1 LPAQRQKKSSSA
13 QDAGDLNQY
22 RAKRRFGETPEPS
35 GAVESGQ
42 GPLRFVMQKHH
53 ASRLHYDLRLE
64 VGGTLK
70 SWAVPK
76 GPSLVS
82 HEKRLAVMV
91 EDHPLEYLHFEG
103 VIPKG
108 NYGAGTMMV
117 WDQGT
122 YHVPGHLGR
131 EESEPLIAKDLERG
145 RLHIV
150 LHAHKLAGEFALVRT
165 RRDSNEWLLFKKGET
180 AGFPV
185 TQNDQD
191 RSVLSGRT
199 MSEIAA
205 GAPAVTADDFDVH
218 GAPRGPMPRGVKPM
232 LATLADLPFDKAGW
246 VFELKWDGYRAIA
259 EIDQRQVRLYS
270 RNGLTFNDRYDA
282 IVKSLQHVGHQTVLD
297 GEVVVLDSAGRP
309 QFQMLQDFGSSRKG
323 NLVYQVF
330 DVLYVDGHDLR
341 KLPLLSRKQI
351 LEKLLRDFPN
361 VRVSSHIE
369 EHGRALF
376 QAVSDQGL
384 EGIVAKEAG
393 SIYRE
398 GVRSQSWLK
407 IKARMRQEAI
417 IAGFTEGKGSRA
429 GFGSLVL
436 GVYDGDDLVY
446 VGHTG
451 TGFTD
456 KSLTD
461 IRNRLDPLIQG
472 QCPFKARPAT
482 NGLAHWLDPRLVC
495 EVSFVAWT
503 NAGQMREPVFLGLR
517 EDKDPQT
524 VKRERSSCADTLLE
538 DADKEGRRTKSIASA
553 RLPNR
558 NKPLLPSP
566 SGRGAGGEG
575 AAPVPE
581 PRLDGAKQELQID
594 GHNVHLTNL
603 SKLYWPDEAY
613 TKGDLVQYYRDVSA
627 FILPYLKD
635 RPQSLNR
642 HPNGIYGKSF
652 FQKDVQ
658 ATPEW
663 VATVMLESEEKK
675 IRSILCQDEAT
686 LAYMANL
693 GCIEINPLNARTSS
707 LDAPDYLLLDLD
719 PEDIDFDKVIEV
731 AQAIHKILE
740 RAGAVSLC
748 KTSGKRGLHIYVPFG
763 AQYSHEHAKHFA
775 ELIARI
781 ANSRLAATTSLVRNP
796 SERQGRVYLDYLQN
810 GGGKTLAAPYSARP
824 YPGATVS
831 APLKWSEVRR
841 GLHPRKFTIRTM
853 MQRLDSI
860 GDLWSPVLGP
870 GIDLP
875 RCLDRL
881 ASLLK

>member
-1 LPAQRQKKSSSA
+1 LPAQRQKQSKS
-13 QDAGDLNQY
+13 AGAAGGLDQY
-22 RAKRRFGETPEPS
+22 RAKRRFGDTPEPA
-35 GAVESGQ
+35 GAMESAQ
-42 GPLRFVMQKHH
+42 GPLRFVVQKHQ

-76 GPSLVS
+76 GPSFVS

-122 YHVPGHLGR
+122 YHVPGHMGR
-131 EESEPLIAKDLERG
+131 EDSEPVISKDLERG

-165 RRDSNEWLLFKKGET
+165 RRDSNEWLLFKKGDSMVPPT
-180 AGFPV
+180 AP
-185 TQNDQD
+185 DEPD

-205 GAPAVTADDFDVH
+205 GAPAVAANDFDLRD
-218 GAPRGPMPRGVKPM
+218 APRGPMPHAIRPM

-270 RNGLTFNDRYDA
+270 RNGLTFNDRYA
-282 IVKSLQHVGHQTVLD
+282 TIVKNLCHVGHQAVLD
-297 GEVVVLDSAGRP
+297 GEVVVLDSAGKP
-309 QFQMLQDFGSSRKG
+309 QFQMLQDFGSARQG

-330 DVLYVDGHDLR
+330 DVLYLDGHDLR
-341 KLPLLSRKQI
+341 KLPLVRRKEI
-351 LEKLLRDFPN
+351 LHKLLRDLPN
-361 VRVSSHIE
+361 VRQSSHIE

-376 QAVSDQGL
+376 QAVSEQGL
-384 EGIVAKEAG
+384 EGIVAKEAR

-398 GVRSQSWLK
+398 GVRSQSWIK

-417 IAGFTEGKGSRA
+417 IAGFTEGKGARA

-436 GVYDGDDLVY
+436 GLYDDGDLMY

-456 KSLTD
+456 RSL
-461 IRNRLDPLIQG
+461 IELRKRLDPLVQAR
-472 QCPFKARPAT
+472 CPFEKRPAT
-482 NGLAHWLDPRLVC
+482 NGPVHWLEPRLVC

-517 EDKDPQT
+517 DDKVPET
-524 VKRERSSCADTLLE
+524 VKRERTRSAEALLE
-538 DADKEGRRTKSIASA
+538 DAGKPSHRTKSTAVA
-553 RLPNR
+553 HP
-558 NKPLLPSP
+558 PSRDKALVHSP
-566 SGRGAGGEG
+566 PGGGQGEG
-575 AAPVPE
+575 GGPIPA
-581 PRLDGAKQELQID
+581 PRLEGAKQDLQID
-594 GHNVHLTNL
+594 GRTVHLTNL
-603 SKLYWPDEAY
+603 SKLYWPDEGY
-613 TKGDLVQYYRDVSA
+613 TKGDLVQYYRDVSG

-635 RPQSLNR
+635 RPESLNR

-658 ATPEW
+658 TTPEW

-675 IRSILCQDEAT
+675 IRALLCQDEAT
-686 LAYMANL
+686 LVYMANL
-693 GCIEINPLNARTSS
+693 GCIEINPLNARTDN
-707 LDAPDYLLLDLD
+707 LDSPDYLLLDLD
-719 PEDIDFDKVIEV
+719 PEDIDFDHVIEA

-740 RAGAVSLC
+740 RAGAISMC

-763 AQYSHEHAKHFA
+763 AQYSHDHAKHFA

-781 ANSRLAATTSLVRNP
+781 ANSKLTGTTSLVRNP

-810 GGGKTLAAPYSARP
+810 GRGKTLAAPYSVRP

-831 APLKWSEVRR
+831 TPLRWSELRR

-853 MQRLDSI
+853 KKRLDSV
-860 GDLWSPVLGP
+860 GDLWSSVLGP

>member
-1 LPAQRQKKSSSA
+1 
-13 QDAGDLNQY
+13 
-22 RAKRRFGETPEPS
+22 
-35 GAVESGQ
+35 
-42 GPLRFVMQKHH
+42 MQKHH

-76 GPSLVS
+76 GPSFVS

-122 YHVPGHLGR
+122 YHVPGHMAR
-131 EESEPLIAKDLERG
+131 EDSEPLITKDLERG

-180 AGFPV
+180 AVSPA

-199 MSEIAA
+199 MGEIAA
-205 GAPAVTADDFDVH
+205 GAPVVSASELEVED
-218 GAPRGPMPRGVKPM
+218 APRGPMPHAVRPM
-232 LATLADLPFDKAGW
+232 LATLADLPFDKTGW

-270 RNGLTFNDRYDA
+270 RNGLTFNDRYGA
-282 IVKSLQHVGHQTVLD
+282 IVKNLEHIGHQAVLD
-297 GEVVVLDSAGRP
+297 GEVVVLDSAGKP
-309 QFQMLQDFGSSRKG
+309 QFQMLQDFASAPKG
-323 NLVYQVF
+323 NLIYQVF
-330 DVLYVDGHDLR
+330 DLLYLDGRDLR
-341 KLPLLSRKQI
+341 KLPLVRRKQI
-351 LEKLLRDFPN
+351 LEKLLRELPN

-369 EHGRALF
+369 ERGRALF
-376 QAVSDQGL
+376 KAVSEQGL
-384 EGIVAKEAG
+384 EGIVAKEAR
-393 SIYRE
+393 SVYRE

-429 GFGSLVL
+429 GFGSLIL
-436 GVYDGDDLVY
+436 GLRDGDGLVY

-456 KSLTD
+456 KSL
-461 IRNRLDPLIQG
+461 IELRERLDPLAQTA
-472 QCPFKARPAT
+472 CPFKKRPVT
-482 NGLAHWLDPRLVC
+482 NGPAHWLEPRLVC

-517 EDKDPQT
+517 EDRDPET
-524 VKRERSSCADTLLE
+524 VKREHISSEALSE
-538 DADKEGRRTKSIASA
+538 AAEEVARPTKSTGVAH
-553 RLPNR
+553 RPRR
-558 NKPLLPSP
+558 NKALVFTP
-566 SGRGAGGEG
+566 SGCGREHGEANDPTSTPRLEG
-575 AAPVPE
+575 AK
-581 PRLDGAKQELQID
+581 LDVRID
-594 GHNVHLTNL
+594 GHTVHLTNL
-603 SKLYWPDEAY
+603 SKLYWPDEGY

-627 FILPYLKD
+627 FILPYLED

-658 ATPEW
+658 GTPDW
-663 VATVMLESEEKK
+663 VTTVMLDSDEKK
-675 IRSILCQDEAT
+675 TRSLLCQDEAS
-686 LAYMANL
+686 LVYMANL
-693 GCIEINPLNARTSS
+693 GCIEINPLNARASA
-707 LDAPDYLLLDLD
+707 LDLPDYLLLDLD
-719 PEDIDFDKVIEV
+719 PEDIDFHHVIEA
-731 AQAIHKILE
+731 AQAIHKILD

-763 AQYSHEHAKHFA
+763 AQYSHDHAKHFA

-781 ANSRLAATTSLVRNP
+781 ANTRLSATTSLVRNP

-810 GGGKTLAAPYSARP
+810 GGGKTLAAPYSVRP

-831 APLKWSEVRR
+831 TPLKWSELRR

-853 MQRLDSI
+853 RKRLDSI